1 MKDNY
6 KINVVLTDKNKEIS
20 KQNQSIFWLT
30 LSDLM
35 FLTKKELKEVF
46 QKIETLLN
54 IKTYKSSS
62 IYKSIKDNEF
72 DISLLNNIESH
83 NDLFIF
89 DGELKKES
97 NTTVI
102 NETLFTIRRDNES
115 LILSHRNRILLIKI
129 NFFRELALK
138 KTNSLYSRVYFY
150 SNIKRKWII
159 DIANIIFNYK
169 RSIFNSS
176 SINTQS
182 AYTHL
187 NKIDRNKTNIKNNT
201 AILLKTEF
209 GFFILFIGSGRCN
222 LSKLPKCLFNTKI
235 PFKINIDDLTQIS
248 ITHRNKKI
256 SLDTLYKVTNK
267 EKNKEKNK
275 EININLTSANTKKI
289 EI

>member
-102 NETLFTIRRDNES
+102 NETLFTIRRYNES

-138 KTNSLYSRVYFY
+138 KTNSLYSSVYFY
-150 SNIKRKWII
+150 SNIKKKWII

-187 NKIDRNKTNIKNNT
+187 NKIDKNKANIKNNT

-209 GFFILFIGSGRCN
+209 GFFILFIGRGRCN

-235 PFKINIDDLTQIS
+235 PFTINIDDLTQIS
-248 ITHRNKKI
+248 ITHRNKKT

-267 EKNKEKNK
+267 EIDKEIDK